1 MALNAAIEAARAGE
15 HGKGFAVVAE
25 EIQKLSEQ
33 TKIAVESIGNIVHE
47 VVKNTETAV
56 GAMEQNALYTKK
68 GMDSI
73 QKANESASIITSS
86 NEELV
91 GQIYEID
98 KAAEIIRE
106 KSGEVADNM
115 EEIRN
120 NTQQNCNAVE
130 QVSAA
135 TQENSA
141 GTESL
146 AEIVEQIK
154 GISEQLNKVV
164 QG

>member
-1 MALNAAIEAARAGE
+1 M
-15 HGKGFAVVAE
+15 K
-25 EIQKLSEQ
+25 
-33 TKIAVESIGNIVHE
+33 SIGNIVRE

-56 GAMEQNALYTKK
+56 KAMEQNAIYTQK
-68 GMDSI
+68 GMESI
-73 QKANESASIITSS
+73 QKANKSASIITSS

-91 GQIYEID
+91 GQIHEID
-98 KAAEIIRE
+98 KAAEIIRG

-115 EEIRN
+115 QEIRN

-146 AEIVEQIK
+146 ADIVDQIK
-154 GISEQLNKVV
+154 GLSEQLNKVV